1 MFKLNRKVVLLP
13 LMALVSG
20 LAPVSP
26 LLASDNCKR
35 VVLTLN
41 NKTKDDIRVKKFEYR
56 DFDKG
61 VWKTEVIFG
70 LDGHQDLEEGKGYT
84 FKPQN
89 LESVLNDTTEF
100 RFTYAHLIGGNKWE
114 PDVTQTTGTF
124 TCSAEM
130 TKAVSLTK

>member
-1 MFKLNRKVVLLP
+1 MFKLNRKLVFLP
-13 LMALVSG
+13 LMALAAG
-20 LAPVSP
+20 LAPVSQ
-26 LLASDNCKR
+26 LMASDNCKG
-35 VVLTLN
+35 VVLTLKN
-41 NKTKDDIRVKKFEYR
+41 ETKDDIRVKKFEYR

-89 LESVLNDTTEF
+89 LESVLNDATEF

-114 PDVTQTTGTF
+114 ADVTQTTGQF
-124 TCSAEM
+124 TCKAEM
-130 TKAVSLTK
+130 TKSVSLTK